1 MNKKEGFKSGFV
13 SIIGRPNVG
22 KSTLLNRI
30 VGQKVAIMSDV
41 PQTTRNKIQGV
52 VTSDD
57 SQIVFIDTPGIHK
70 PQTRLNDFMLKSA
83 YSTFNEVDLVLFMVN
98 AAEKRGA
105 GDNFILEKLKNLR
118 TPKFLVINKIDQVKP
133 EELLKII
140 MDYTSDNE
148 FNEVIPISAIQ
159 GNNVDEMMVTI
170 KKYMPEGPQFY
181 PDDQVTDHPEYFVV
195 SEFIREKILQL
206 TKEEVPHSV
215 AVVVE
220 SMLRNEDDKV
230 HVHATII
237 VDRTS
242 QKGIIIGKG
251 GKMLKEIGVRAR
263 RDIEARLG
271 DKIYLELWVKVQKDW
286 RDKQSYLQD
295 YGYRQKD
302 YD

>member
-140 MDYTSDNE
+140 MDYTSDND

-237 VDRTS
+237 VDHAS

-263 RDIEARLG
+263 RDIEAMLG

>member
-1 MNKKEGFKSGFV
+1 MNKKEGFKSGLV

-237 VDRTS
+237 VDRAS

-263 RDIEARLG
+263 RDIEAMLG

>member
-105 GDNFILEKLKNLR
+105 GDNFILEKIKNLR

-237 VDRTS
+237 VDRAS

-263 RDIEARLG
+263 RDIEAMLG

>member
-140 MDYTSDNE
+140 MDYTSDND

-159 GNNVDEMMVTI
+159 GNNVDEMMETK

-263 RDIEARLG
+263 RDIEAMLG

>member
-118 TPKFLVINKIDQVKP
+118 TPKFLIINKIDQVKP
-133 EELLKII
+133 EELIKII

-148 FNEVIPISAIQ
+148 FNEVVPISAIQ
-159 GNNVDEMMVTI
+159 GNNVDEMMATI

-237 VDRTS
+237 VDRAS

-263 RDIEARLG
+263 RDIEAMLG

>member
-98 AAEKRGA
+98 AAEKRGS

-118 TPKFLVINKIDQVKP
+118 TPKFLIINKIDQVKP

-263 RDIEARLG
+263 RDIEAMLG

>member
-1 MNKKEGFKSGFV
+1 MNKKEDFKSGFV

-237 VDRTS
+237 VDRAS

-263 RDIEARLG
+263 RDIEAMLG

>member
-251 GKMLKEIGVRAR
+251 GKRLKEIGVRAR
-263 RDIEARLG
+263 RDIEAMLG

>member
-41 PQTTRNKIQGV
+41 PQTTRNKIRGV

-263 RDIEARLG
+263 RDIEAMLG

>member
-118 TPKFLVINKIDQVKP
+118 TPKFLIINKIDQVKP

-263 RDIEARLG
+263 RDIEAMLG

>member
-1 MNKKEGFKSGFV
+1 MKKKEGFKSGFV

-57 SQIVFIDTPGIHK
+57 SQTVFIDTPGIHK

-263 RDIEARLG
+263 RDIEAMLG

>member
-263 RDIEARLG
+263 RDIEAMLG

>member
-181 PDDQVTDHPEYFVV
+181 PYDQVTDHPEYFVV

-263 RDIEARLG
+263 RDIEAMLG

>member
-83 YSTFNEVDLVLFMVN
+83 YSAFNEVDLVLFMVN

-263 RDIEARLG
+263 RDIEAMLG

>member
-118 TPKFLVINKIDQVKP
+118 TPKFLMINKIDQVKP

-148 FNEVIPISAIQ
+148 FNEVVPISAIQ
-159 GNNVDEMMVTI
+159 GNNVDEMMATI

-220 SMLRNEDDKV
+220 SMQRNEDDKV

-237 VDRTS
+237 VDRAS

-263 RDIEARLG
+263 RDIEAMLG

>member
-52 VTSDD
+52 VTSND

-140 MDYTSDNE
+140 MDYTSDND

-263 RDIEARLG
+263 RDIEAMLG

>member
-140 MDYTSDNE
+140 MDYTSDYE

-263 RDIEARLG
+263 RDIEAMLG

>member
-13 SIIGRPNVG
+13 SIIGRPNEG

-263 RDIEARLG
+263 RDIEAMLG

>member
-57 SQIVFIDTPGIHK
+57 SQIVFIDAPGIHK

-263 RDIEARLG
+263 RDIEAMLG

>member
-118 TPKFLVINKIDQVKP
+118 TPKFLIINKIDQVKP

-237 VDRTS
+237 VDRAS

-263 RDIEARLG
+263 RDIEAMLG

>member
-1 MNKKEGFKSGFV
+1 
-13 SIIGRPNVG
+13 
-22 KSTLLNRI
+22 
-30 VGQKVAIMSDV
+30 
-41 PQTTRNKIQGV
+41 
-52 VTSDD
+52 
-57 SQIVFIDTPGIHK
+57 DTPGIHK

-263 RDIEARLG
+263 RDIEAMLG

>member
-140 MDYTSDNE
+140 MDYTSGNE

-263 RDIEARLG
+263 RDIEAMLG

>member
-1 MNKKEGFKSGFV
+1 
-13 SIIGRPNVG
+13 
-22 KSTLLNRI
+22 
-30 VGQKVAIMSDV
+30 
-41 PQTTRNKIQGV
+41 
-52 VTSDD
+52 
-57 SQIVFIDTPGIHK
+57 
-70 PQTRLNDFMLKSA
+70 MLKSA

-118 TPKFLVINKIDQVKP
+118 TPKFLIINKIDQVKP

-148 FNEVIPISAIQ
+148 FNEVVPISAIQ
-159 GNNVDEMMVTI
+159 GNNVDEMMATI

-237 VDRTS
+237 VDRAS

-263 RDIEARLG
+263 RDIEAMLG

>member
-118 TPKFLVINKIDQVKP
+118 TPKFLIINKIDQVKP

-148 FNEVIPISAIQ
+148 FNEVVPISAIQ
-159 GNNVDEMMVTI
+159 GNNVDEMMATI

-181 PDDQVTDHPEYFVV
+181 PDDQITDHPEYFVV

-237 VDRTS
+237 VDRAS

-263 RDIEARLG
+263 RDIEAMLG

>member
-22 KSTLLNRI
+22 KSTLMNRI

-237 VDRTS
+237 VDRAS

-263 RDIEARLG
+263 RDIEAMLG

>member
-57 SQIVFIDTPGIHK
+57 SQTVFIDTPGIHK

-195 SEFIREKILQL
+195 SEFILEKILQL

-263 RDIEARLG
+263 RDIEAMLG

>member
-118 TPKFLVINKIDQVKP
+118 TPKFLIINKIDQVKP

-230 HVHATII
+230 HVHATIV
-237 VDRTS
+237 VDRAS

-263 RDIEARLG
+263 RDIEAMLG

>member
-220 SMLRNEDDKV
+220 SMLRNEDDKA

-263 RDIEARLG
+263 RDIEAMLG

>member
-118 TPKFLVINKIDQVKP
+118 TPKFLIINKIDQVKP

-148 FNEVIPISAIQ
+148 FNEVVPISAIQ
-159 GNNVDEMMVTI
+159 GNNVDEMMATI

-230 HVHATII
+230 HVHATIV
-237 VDRTS
+237 VDRAS

-263 RDIEARLG
+263 RDIEAMLG

>member
-1 MNKKEGFKSGFV
+1 MNKKKGFKSGFV

-105 GDNFILEKLKNLR
+105 GDNFILEKIKNLR

-237 VDRTS
+237 VDRAS

-263 RDIEARLG
+263 RDIEAMLG